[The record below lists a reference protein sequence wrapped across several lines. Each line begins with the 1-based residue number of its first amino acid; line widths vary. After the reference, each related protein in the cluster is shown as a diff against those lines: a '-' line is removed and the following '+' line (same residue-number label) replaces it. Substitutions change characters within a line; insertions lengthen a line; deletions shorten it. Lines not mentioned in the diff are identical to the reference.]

1 MAKRQKADET
11 GDNAELQALFD
22 NIAGEAGAPKLAV
35 VAGGAASEEAGD
47 SADLQT
53 LFDSVAS
60 SAAAVA
66 AAPAVVPASPD
77 TSDSADLQALFDNVA
92 AGGAAP
98 AASKAASEPI
108 VVHIPQTAEE
118 RQESVFNKL
127 GNLTRLLHDT
137 LCELGYD
144 KKLEETAQ
152 KLPDARQRL
161 TYISQMTE
169 QAASRVLNATDV
181 AKPIQDRVEEDASML
196 SSRWDKLYGRELSVD
211 EFKQLA
217 GDTRAFMN
225 QVKEDSKV
233 VNAQLLEI
241 MMAQD
246 FQDLTGQVI
255 KRVVDMAQTLE
266 TELLGVLIQS
276 APEGKLNLAADEGL
290 LNGPVVNAA
299 GRDDVVTNQEQV
311 DDLLESLGF

>member
-1 MAKRQKADET
+1 MAKRQKADES

-22 NIAGEAGAPKLAV
+22 NIAGEAGKPKLEV
-35 VAGGAASEEAGD
+35 VAGTDSEESGD
-47 SADLQT
+47 SDDLQN
-53 LFDSVAS
+53 LFDSVSAGTS
-60 SAAAVA
+60 PAAPAAAAVA
-66 AAPAVVPASPD
+66 ATAAGEIGDSPE
-77 TSDSADLQALFDNVA
+77 LEALFDTVA
-92 AGGAAP
+92 SGGAAP
-98 AASKAASEPI
+98 AAARTPEPI

-181 AKPIQDRVEEDASML
+181 AKPIQDRVEEDASAL